1 MELATVYGR
10 FAAYWNNWLTKRP
23 MNLPP
28 VDINYTTSF
37 NNALKA
43 SAESVNKSSLHA
55 RLLVYYPIQLLHRS
69 QCYYSTT
76 ATNTPQWTKIVKST
90 SADSPVVQTRTE
102 LCKHLVAVDIEQKR
116 DLDVFF
122 PAGNTAALLIYE
134 NFLSEILQHLAV
146 GILIVQHDFDSSDAK
161 HVRDPEC
168 ALMPPAPQLFRI
180 AQVLYTDRCA
190 FMLRY
195 IHKYSVGQLFMGPV
209 YGSFYT
215 QLVLSEPFFK
225 RCPQL
230 CLIMRA
236 HPPDYLPTVP
246 DVH

>member
-1 MELATVYGR
+1 MLLY
-10 FAAYWNNWLTKRP
+10 
-23 MNLPP
+23 
-28 VDINYTTSF
+28 
-37 NNALKA
+37 
-43 SAESVNKSSLHA
+43 LHCA
-55 RLLVYYPIQLLHRS
+55 HCR
-69 QCYYSTT
+69 
-76 ATNTPQWTKIVKST
+76 
-90 SADSPVVQTRTE
+90 TRTE

-195 IHKYSVGQLFMGPV
+195 IHKYCIMYLVFSNCLLNNNGFPV
-209 YGSFYT
+209 LWLNNCSLNSFPV
-215 QLVLSEPFFK
+215 QQNALLVL
-225 RCPQL
+225 
-230 CLIMRA
+230 I
-236 HPPDYLPTVP
+236 
-246 DVH
+246 